1 MQILPHLSLKELET
15 KLVISEEVEVTE
27 FAPQAFSA
35 LRALDGYSQEALKA
49 ALEIQASSK
58 FSEQDHGEQGGGR
71 SGSFIFRSSDQ
82 RLLIKTMSEAD
93 FRAFLRVQRAYF
105 ERVQNDPASLLARIY
120 GIYSVQVE
128 DQRPVRLIVME
139 NVIRNAGPET
149 VLGIFDLKGSSVD
162 RIVKQKHVTPSM
174 TLKDLNLKSMNKKM
188 RWLNFR
194 ESDRKKIMQVLAKDV
209 QLLEQH
215 KLMDYSLLLC
225 IQRNPDR
232 LTPRGTKVRYR

>member
-162 RIVKQKHVTPSM
+162 RIVKQKHVTPSK
-174 TLKDLNLKSMNKKM
+174 TLML
-188 RWLNFR
+188 
-194 ESDRKKIMQVLAKDV
+194 
-209 QLLEQH
+209 QH
-215 KLMDYSLLLC
+215 RITLSCVDIGL
-225 IQRNPDR
+225 
-232 LTPRGTKVRYR
+232 